1 MKIAVLGA
9 GMIGRT
15 IATDLSANFD
25 VTSFDINPQ
34 NGDIL
39 TDQAKVTFTKADLSD
54 YSSYPILLQEFDLVV
69 NAVPG
74 FMGFRALEA
83 VIRMQ
88 KNIVDISFFPEDAL
102 ALDSLAKEKN
112 VTAIVDCGVA
122 PGMSNLI
129 LGRYNEEM
137 QIKSF
142 DCMVGG
148 LPKIRIKPF
157 EYKAPFSPTD
167 VIEEYSRP
175 ARFVENG
182 HIVTKPALSDAE
194 LIHFE
199 KVGTLESFNT
209 DGLRSILH
217 TMSHIPNM
225 KEKTL
230 RYPGHIALI
239 QALQAAGFFSEDEI
253 LLNGNSIKPIDFTS
267 KLLFDQ
273 WKLHPSEEEF
283 TIMDIIIKGTKDEK
297 EQMVRYY
304 LYDEFD
310 VKTQTSSMSRTTAY
324 TCSAAVNMIAQDL
337 FTNKGVFPP
346 ELIGKHKEC
355 FDFIIKY
362 LEDRTVI
369 YKKTFQQKDK

>member
-9 GMIGRT
+9 GMVGRT
-15 IATDLSANFD
+15 IATDISANFD

-54 YSSYPILLQEFDLVV
+54 YSSYPIILQAFDLVV

-83 VIRMQ
+83 VIRMK

-102 ALDSLAKEKN
+102 ALDSLAKKNN

-182 HIVTKPALSDAE
+182 HIVTKPALSDSE

-253 LLNGNSIKPIDFTS
+253 LLNGNSIRPIDFTS

-273 WKLHPSEEEF
+273 WKLQPSEEEF

-337 FTNKGVFPP
+337 FSNKGVFPP
-346 ELIGKHKEC
+346 ELIGKNKEC
-355 FDFIIKY
+355 FDFILKY
-362 LEDRTVI
+362 LEDRNVT
-369 YKKTFQQKDK
+369 YKKTFQQKDE